1 MSEEGRIYRYTAA
14 ISAGLLKKKLLA
26 LENLE
31 SSEKKLARDA
41 VNALEKIE
49 KAWGDLEKLR
59 REVSEEVEPCQIG
72 ISQ

>member
-14 ISAGLLKKKLLA
+14 ISAGLLRKKLEK

-31 SSEKKLARDA
+31 STEKKLARDA

-59 REVSEEVEPCQIG
+59 KESEEVTQ
-72 ISQ
+72 

>member
-1 MSEEGRIYRYTAA
+1 MSEEGRIYRFTAA
-14 ISAGLLKKKLLA
+14 ISAGLLRKKLES

-31 SSEKKLARDA
+31 SNEKKLARDA

-59 REVSEEVEPCQIG
+59 KEGGEESE
-72 ISQ
+72 

>member
-1 MSEEGRIYRYTAA
+1 MSEEGRIYRFTAA
-14 ISAGLLKKKLLA
+14 ISARLLREKLLS

-59 REVSEEVEPCQIG
+59 KEVSEEAEPCQTG

>member
-1 MSEEGRIYRYTAA
+1 MSEEGRIYRFTAA
-14 ISAGLLKKKLLA
+14 ISARLLREKLLS

-59 REVSEEVEPCQIG
+59 KEEEAELCQTG

>member
-1 MSEEGRIYRYTAA
+1 MSEEGRIYRFTAA
-14 ISAGLLKKKLLA
+14 ISARLLREKLLS

-59 REVSEEVEPCQIG
+59 REEEATECQTG